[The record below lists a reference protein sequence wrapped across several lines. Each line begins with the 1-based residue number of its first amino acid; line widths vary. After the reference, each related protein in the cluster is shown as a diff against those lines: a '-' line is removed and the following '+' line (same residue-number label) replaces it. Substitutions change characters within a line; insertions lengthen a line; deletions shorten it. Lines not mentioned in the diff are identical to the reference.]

1 MAANYVFS
9 FVAEMDGVR
18 GIQADVDD
26 GVVFIDLRDTVRL
39 RRLKQKMSGFIVS
52 SQGDSQGGKFK
63 KLNNSSQLEIAGDL
77 LQTDTKKIRK
87 RNILGLD
94 DYYWPN
100 NLLGSQFYSL

>member
-1 MAANYVFS
+1 
-9 FVAEMDGVR
+9 MDGVR
-18 GIQADVDD
+18 GIQADADD

-52 SQGDSQGGKFK
+52 QNDHGGGKFK

-87 RNILGLD
+87 RIRAFH
-94 DYYWPN
+94 
-100 NLLGSQFYSL
+100 S